1 MSSHAHPERSGSH
14 KPSTAAAPV
23 SREAALRMVM
33 ERRAAGRA
41 QSVLRRALRVLLGLL
56 LLIVALLILI
66 PLPELG
72 VPATLLALRLLAV
85 EFEWA
90 ARGYAWVAWRW
101 EQLRRWLRSRSPA
114 TRAALTLL
122 LLAFVALIV
131 WLLVFD

>member
-1 MSSHAHPERSGSH
+1 MSSHARPERSESH
-14 KPSTAAAPV
+14 KPLTAAAPV
-23 SREAALRMVM
+23 SREAALKRVM
-33 ERRAAGRA
+33 EHRAAGRA
-41 QSVLRRALRVLLGLL
+41 QSVFRRALRALLGLL

-72 VPATLLALRLLAV
+72 VPTMLLALRLLAV
-85 EFEWA
+85 EFEGA

>member
-1 MSSHAHPERSGSH
+1 MGSHAHPERSGSH
-14 KPSTAAAPV
+14 KPLTPAARA
-23 SREAALRMVM
+23 SREAAFKRVM

-41 QSVLRRALRVLLGLL
+41 QSVFRRALRALLGLL
-56 LLIVALLILI
+56 LLSVALLILI

-72 VPATLLALRLLAV
+72 VPTTLLALRLLAV

-114 TRAALTLL
+114 TRATLGLL
-122 LLAFVALIV
+122 LLAVVALIV
-131 WLLVFD
+131 WLLAFD

>member
-1 MSSHAHPERSGSH
+1 MISHARPERSESH
-14 KPSTAAAPV
+14 KPLRATAPV
-23 SREAALRMVM
+23 SREAALKRVM
-33 ERRAAGRA
+33 EHRAAGRA
-41 QSVLRRALRVLLGLL
+41 QSVFRRSLRALLGLL
-56 LLIVALLILI
+56 LLIVAVLILI

-72 VPATLLALRLLAV
+72 VPTMLLALRLLAV
-85 EFEWA
+85 EFEGA

-122 LLAFVALIV
+122 LLAFVALIM